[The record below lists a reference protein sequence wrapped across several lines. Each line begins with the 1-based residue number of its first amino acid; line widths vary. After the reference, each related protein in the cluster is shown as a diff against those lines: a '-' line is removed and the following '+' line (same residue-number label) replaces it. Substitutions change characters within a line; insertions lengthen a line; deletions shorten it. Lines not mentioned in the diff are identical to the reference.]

1 MTRHT
6 KKKQETMGKKGAEYR
21 KTVDFLSEDKRVEGY
36 RNKDPK
42 IVKRMNEA
50 ADLGLRAHEI
60 SQWGENHS
68 KRNDKEFINAL
79 ANNPIEKTTVIGSMG
94 YSDEDINRLTP
105 SQLVKNARDWF
116 IWEDQTI
123 GQTQTADLINQ
134 GYPKEKVKEMRDVLQ
149 IVPPG
154 RDDIDDIGFE
164 MQYVDDDF
172 IDACYLIKDAQKNK
186 RIY

>member
-1 MTRHT
+1 
-6 KKKQETMGKKGAEYR
+6 
-21 KTVDFLSEDKRVEGY
+21 
-36 RNKDPK
+36 
-42 IVKRMNEA
+42 
-50 ADLGLRAHEI
+50 
-60 SQWGENHS
+60 
-68 KRNDKEFINAL
+68 
-79 ANNPIEKTTVIGSMG
+79 MG

-154 RDDIDDIGFE
+154 RDDIDNIGFE